1 MAEIKIYTRE
11 LCGYCSAA
19 TSLLNGKKLAFEE
32 IDCTGDDQ
40 TRSWLRVKT
49 GQSTVPQIFINGQS
63 IGGYTELRNLERSGR
78 LEKMLA
84 EPPVSDSDDSAA
96 SEDSDDEA

>member
-49 GQSTVPQIFINGQS
+49 GQSTVPQIFINRQS
-63 IGGYTELRNLERSGR
+63 IGGYTELRNLDRTGR
-78 LEKMLA
+78 LEKMLTEQLVD
-84 EPPVSDSDDSAA
+84 EPDGEPT
-96 SEDSDDEA
+96 DDEEA

>member
-1 MAEIKIYTRE
+1 MYTRE

-19 TSLLNGKKLAFEE
+19 KSLLEGKQLAFVE

-49 GQSTVPQIFINGQS
+49 GHSTVPQIFINGQS
-63 IGGYTELRNLERSGR
+63 VGGFTELRNLDRSGG

-84 EPPVSDSDDSAA
+84 EPPAA
-96 SEDSDDEA
+96 EEEES

>member
-19 TSLLNGKKLAFEE
+19 TSLLNGKQLAFEE
-32 IDCTGDDQ
+32 IDCTGDDR

-49 GQSTVPQIFINGQS
+49 GHSTVPQIFINGQS
-63 IGGYTELRNLERSGR
+63 IGGYTELRNLDRSGR
-78 LEKMLA
+78 LEKMLTEEPVA
-84 EPPVSDSDDSAA
+84 EPIA
-96 SEDSDDEA
+96 EAEES

>member
-49 GQSTVPQIFINGQS
+49 GQSTVPQIFINRQS
-63 IGGYTELRNLERSGR
+63 IGGYTELRNLDRSGR
-78 LEKMLA
+78 LEKMLTEQPVD
-84 EPPVSDSDDSAA
+84 EPDGEPT
-96 SEDSDDEA
+96 DDEEA